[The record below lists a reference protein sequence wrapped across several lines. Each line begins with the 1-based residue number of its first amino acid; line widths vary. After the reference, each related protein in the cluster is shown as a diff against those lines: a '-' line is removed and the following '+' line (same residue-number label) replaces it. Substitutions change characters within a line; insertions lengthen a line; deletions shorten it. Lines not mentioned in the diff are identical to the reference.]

1 MKYTMFKYKQLILR
15 ILTLLCV
22 VIVISSCIYS
32 VRVYSSSIGLFDG
45 VDIQIIGNNYIDSQR
60 IKNEIYPQISSSLL
74 SINLT
79 DIRTKLESID
89 YIEAVQVGSILP
101 HTLMIYIVERLPVL
115 LINKDDL
122 IIFMDKKGVL
132 LPANNLSIGI
142 FPVPVLS
149 ILNENIS
156 KEKYIAD
163 IAKCFQFII
172 DEYPLF
178 YNNLS
183 EIKIQEGVWEFYS
196 DNNTKIFASD
206 KYLANQLNILKDFE
220 KTVYPMRNLYD
231 YSYIDLRIK
240 GQVIVKEKYRKG

>member
-1 MKYTMFKYKQLILR
+1 MIKYKQLILR

-45 VDIQIIGNNYIDSQR
+45 VDIQISGNNYIDSQR
-60 IKNEIYPQISSSLL
+60 IENEIYPQISSSIL

-79 DIRTKLESID
+79 DIQTKLESID
-89 YIEAVQVGSILP
+89 YIEAVQLSYILP

-132 LPANNLSIGI
+132 LPANNQSIGI

-149 ILNENIS
+149 ILNEKIS
-156 KEKYIAD
+156 MEKYTRILPNA
-163 IAKCFQFII
+163 FI
-172 DEYPLF
+172 
-178 YNNLS
+178 S
-183 EIKIQEGVWEFYS
+183 
-196 DNNTKIFASD
+196 
-206 KYLANQLNILKDFE
+206 
-220 KTVYPMRNLYD
+220 
-231 YSYIDLRIK
+231 
-240 GQVIVKEKYRKG
+240 